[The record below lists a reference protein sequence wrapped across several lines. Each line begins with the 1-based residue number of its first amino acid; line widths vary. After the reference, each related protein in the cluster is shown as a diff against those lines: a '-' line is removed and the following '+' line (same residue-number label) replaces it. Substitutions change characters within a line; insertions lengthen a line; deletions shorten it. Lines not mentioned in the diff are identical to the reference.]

1 MPDGDAGRVVWA
13 GLKLLDRQIVD
24 RNGVMC
30 GNVDDLELTR
40 GDSGRLYVSAIFT
53 GPGMLAYR
61 LQWRRLG
68 RWLQEVNRLMWGGR
82 FDGPDLG
89 PDHDPNRIPMDV
101 VSGIDNHVTIAL
113 DREQIGTWSLDDW
126 ARRHV
131 ISHIP
136 GSRHE
141 AE

>member
-1 MPDGDAGRVVWA
+1 VGSGSGDAGRVVYA

-53 GPGMLAYR
+53 GPGELAYR
-61 LQWRRLG
+61 LRRRRLG
-68 RWLQEVNRLMWGGR
+68 RWLHEVNRLMWGGR
-82 FDGPDLG
+82 SDGADP
-89 PDHDPNRIPMDV
+89 DPNRVPMES
-101 VSGIDNHVTIAL
+101 VSDIDNHVTIAL
-113 DREQIGTWSLDDW
+113 DRDQVGTWSLDDW